1 MVFTMNFFICTQ
13 MSENKVL
20 VKRRNICYEKRVIG
34 TSDKDGLVKKII
46 Y

>member
-13 MSENKVL
+13 MGEKKVF
-20 VKRRNICYEKRVIG
+20 VKRRNICYGNSVIG